1 MHKIGL
7 RNARRFS
14 CDGNFYDTDVCIMAI
29 DEPDENLQVKM
40 SELEARVLGYLYN
53 LHPRLSK
60 PITVNGVLWHG
71 YIEDSDEGA
80 ACLLSSKFLKEVE
93 EKLGDGYYIIPFST
107 QYIGFAKREND
118 LEIGVEDLA
127 KVLYLTNRSAMR
139 TWEER
144 LSDSIWQYD
153 GERETIKTV
162 WFGGEVDRDYW
173 GEENGN
179 ESSDGNSDE
188 VTEEEIIK
196 TVWFDK
202 NYISKVE
209 EEENTN
215 EEN

>member
-7 RNARRFS
+7 RNARRFG
-14 CDGNFYDTDVCIMAI
+14 CKGNFYDTDVCIMAI

-40 SELEARVLGYLYN
+40 SELEARVLGYLDN
-53 LHPRLSK
+53 LHPMLSK

-107 QYIGFAKREND
+107 EYIAFTRCDND
-118 LEIGVEDLA
+118 FEMGAEGIA
-127 KVLYLTNRSAMR
+127 KVLYLTNRSAMM
-139 TWEER
+139 EKDKV

-162 WFGGEVDRDYW
+162 WFGGDVDADYW
-173 GEENGN
+173 DEES
-179 ESSDGNSDE
+179 EE